1 MFLYTQT
8 MAGRRRKPGRPRTGH
23 DPVVTV
29 RLPAAVVGRIDRMAA
44 ELDTNRSMIVR
55 LLMEHVTGYGSY
67 KAGVFRS
74 VLVTGLQS
82 RRRGRTQADRI
93 AFKAR
98 EDLKTLA
105 AAYLAARKRPKVR
118 RAKRTKAIEHIKAIE
133 QK

>member
-1 MFLYTQT
+1 MG
-8 MAGRRRKPGRPRTGH
+8 A
-23 DPVVTV
+23 
-29 RLPAAVVGRIDRMAA
+29 
-44 ELDTNRSMIVR
+44 NRSKTVR

-67 KAGVFRS
+67 KSYKMRVVGDL
-74 VLVTGLQS
+74 LVSRLQS

-93 AFKAR
+93 AFKAK

-105 AAYLAARKRPKVR
+105 AAYFAARKKPKVR